1 MKFVPLKGSKTRS
14 DKFLGNVYIG
24 RKEGRKEGGSEGR
37 EVGRKEGRKEG
48 RKKGWKEGSSNL

>member
-24 RKEGRKEGGSEGR
+24 RKEGRKEGGREGR
-37 EVGRKEGRKEG
+37 EVGRKEG